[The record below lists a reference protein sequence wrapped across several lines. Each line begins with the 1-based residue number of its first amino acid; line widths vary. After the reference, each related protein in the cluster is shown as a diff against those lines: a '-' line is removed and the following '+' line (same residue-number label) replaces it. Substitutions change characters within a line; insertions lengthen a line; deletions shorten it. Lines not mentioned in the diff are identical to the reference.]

1 METLMLVLILTTSV
15 WVATFC
21 VIYACVVGKLRHE
34 NSLLKKENSELRFQL
49 ARLYRSLDK

>member
-21 VIYACVVGKLRHE
+21 VVYATIIGKLRHE

-49 ARLYRSLDK
+49 ARMYRSLDK

>member
-21 VIYACVVGKLRHE
+21 VVYACVVGKLRHE
-34 NSLLKKENSELRFQL
+34 NATLKRENAELRFQL
-49 ARLYRSLDK
+49 ARAHRLLDK